1 MVVYKFNMSL
11 QRRLVFLFTVIVN
24 VLTVNSFALSSKSS
38 ISLLTCS
45 SGEELYTS
53 FGHSALRV
61 KDDSLGIDIVFNYGT
76 FDFDTPFF
84 IAKFVRGNL
93 DYMLSTGY
101 MRRFERSYKAE
112 NRQVVESKL
121 LLNLEQRNALFAL
134 LAENAR
140 PQNRYYR
147 YDFFYD
153 NCATRIRD
161 LVFKVANIDT
171 KQYQESTN
179 ETFRNLLHICNSP
192 SSWSAQ
198 GIDLILGAKTDA
210 NISLYDKAYLPMYVD
225 SLFLQAGLIESS
237 HIIIEKSDD
246 INYAVNFIGSPLFV
260 GLLILLFTI
269 VFTILEFKKQFTCKK
284 FDIILFSITFLLSIL
299 FWFLW
304 LFTNHSVTDKNI
316 NVLWASLLYLPI
328 VIILIRMQN
337 VSRNKSLALLVGVNI
352 LFLIAFVML
361 TICGLQQPPTIAL
374 LVALS
379 LAIRNI
385 SIYVRNR

>member
-1 MVVYKFNMSL
+1 M
-11 QRRLVFLFTVIVN
+11 FTIIVN

-101 MRRFERSYKAE
+101 MRRFELSYKAE

-134 LAENAR
+134 LVENAR

-237 HIIIEKSDD
+237 HTIIEKSDD

-328 VIILIRMQN
+328 VIILIRTQN

>member
-1 MVVYKFNMSL
+1 MSL
-11 QRRLVFLFTVIVN
+11 QHRLVFLFTIIVN

-101 MRRFERSYKAE
+101 MRRFELSYKAE

-134 LAENAR
+134 LVENAR

-237 HIIIEKSDD
+237 HTIIEKSDD

-328 VIILIRMQN
+328 VIILIRTQN